1 MKKTLDKKDILDLLD
16 NKDYQFQITR
26 PSKDS
31 IQVKFTPSKYNCFS
45 CNDMYD
51 INDLEV
57 RLDTRVT
64 AIATPKRFCKTCV
77 KVLDDILK
85 RLKTNQTKDW
95 LK

>member
-1 MKKTLDKKDILDLLD
+1 MKKALDKKDILNLLD
-16 NKDYQFQITR
+16 NKDYQLHITR

-31 IQVKFTPSKYNCFS
+31 IQVKFTPRFYNCFS
-45 CNDMYD
+45 CDVSHN

-64 AIATPKRFCKTCV
+64 AIATPKKFCRPCV
-77 KVLDDILK
+77 KVLDNLLK